1 MTNLKILIGEG
12 RAGKTTYAQK
22 IVKEGY
28 EFIDIDKHYHY
39 GGEKEYFKFLDF
51 LADKLNNNP
60 NKNFVLDGY
69 INFDKHFDYLRNKLK
84 HHKIISVLVFA
95 NHKTILERNLK
106 LQKTRPNEKI
116 IEFYRETIKA
126 WEFDEFVEGDGENK
140 KVKNYDEVIKIV
152 ENEKCNL

>member
-1 MTNLKILIGEG
+1 MTNLKILIGDG
-12 RAGKTTYAQK
+12 RSGKTTYAQK

-39 GGEKEYFKFLDF
+39 SGKKEYFKFIDF
-51 LADKLNNNP
+51 LADKLNNNL

-69 INFDKHFDYLRNKLK
+69 INFDKNFDYLRNKLK

-95 NHKTILERNLK
+95 NHKTISERNLR
-106 LQKTRPNEKI
+106 LQKTRPDEKI
-116 IEFYRETIKA
+116 IEFYRETINA

-140 KVKNYDEVIKIV
+140 KVKNYEEAIKIV
-152 ENEKCNL
+152 ENG